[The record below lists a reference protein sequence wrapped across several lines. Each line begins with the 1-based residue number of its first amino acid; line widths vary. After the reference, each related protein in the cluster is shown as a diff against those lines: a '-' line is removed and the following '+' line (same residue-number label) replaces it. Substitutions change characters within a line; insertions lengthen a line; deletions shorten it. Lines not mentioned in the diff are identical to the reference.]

1 MLQVPVN
8 DNLFSVDYQNEHQ
21 HYLSRALLI
30 YLYINY
36 NYGVHWLKW
45 VIFPYLKINIY
56 YQ

>member
-36 NYGVHWLKW
+36 NYGVH
-45 VIFPYLKINIY
+45 
-56 YQ
+56 